1 MKAGIRELYR
11 GNEQEAR
18 ERFLTLKERFSEV
31 FGGEREPQF
40 FSAPGRTEIIGN
52 HVDHNGGQILAASI
66 TMDTIAA
73 AAPSGDDT
81 VCIISEGY
89 AEPIRFSI
97 SGIGSVPKCAGSLS
111 LIAGMTEAAVKAGFA
126 VGGFN
131 ACVSTQVIPA
141 AGVSSSA
148 SFEMLVAQIMNDLFN
163 DGRMSF
169 ADYARIGQYAENRFW
184 DKGSGLMDQMACA
197 VGGTILLDFSNH
209 DVKYEKLDFAYDDL
223 GCDLVIVNTG
233 KGHADLSAVYS
244 SVPDEMHAAAAELGV
259 ENLWESDLDTLLAKL
274 PALRAKL
281 GNDRALLRAL
291 HFYTECSRVKEA
303 GEALLAGR
311 KARLLELI
319 RESGLSSARWL
330 QNQYYDTAEQP
341 ICLALVLSEIFFER
355 KKAAAGSAEADSG
368 NGAAPGGVCRVHGG
382 GFAGVIMSA
391 VPHVLTEEYIAYME
405 KYFGAGN
412 VYLTNIRAIGACS
425 VEV

>member
-1 MKAGIRELYR
+1 MKTGLKELYGSR
-11 GNEQEAR
+11 AQEAQ
-18 ERFLTLKERFSEV
+18 ERYGILQARFAEN
-31 FGGEREPQF
+31 FGGEQAPRY

-73 AAPSGDDT
+73 AALSGDDT

-89 AEPIRFSI
+89 AEPIRFSVNA
-97 SGIGSVPKCAGSLS
+97 IGSVPKCAGSLS
-111 LIAGMTEAAVKAGFA
+111 LIAGMMEAAVKAGFA

-148 SFEMLVAQIMNDLFN
+148 SFEMLVAEIVNDLFN

-184 DKGSGLMDQMACA
+184 DKASGLMDQMACA
-197 VGGTILLDFSNH
+197 VGGTIFLDFSNH
-209 DVKYEKLDFAYDDL
+209 DVKYEKLDFAYNDL
-223 GCDLVIVNTG
+223 DCDLVIVNTG

-274 PALRAKL
+274 PAMREKL

-291 HFYTECSRVKEA
+291 HFYTECGRVKEA
-303 GEALLAGR
+303 REALLAGN
-311 KARLLELI
+311 KARMLELI

-330 QNQYYDTAEQP
+330 QNQFCDPKEQA
-341 ICLALVLSEIFFER
+341 ICLALVLSEIFFEKHR
-355 KKAAAGSAEADSG
+355 AAAGSTATD
-368 NGAAPGGVCRVHGG
+368 GVCRVHGG

-391 VPHVLTEEYIAYME
+391 VPHALTDEYIAYME
-405 KYFGAGN
+405 TYFGSGN
-412 VYLTNIRAIGACS
+412 VYLTNIRAIGAS
-425 VEV
+425 EVEV